1 VTLCRGKE
9 IGSSWY
15 KSLFISFF
23 CNGSIKDDE
32 VMYCKKPA
40 CFMTAT
46 KGRYDLAQAKNAV
59 LAIIIK
65 TVQAA
70 KAA

>member
-1 VTLCRGKE
+1 
-9 IGSSWY
+9 
-15 KSLFISFF
+15 
-23 CNGSIKDDE
+23 
-32 VMYCKKPA
+32 MYCKKPA

-46 KGRYDLAQAKNAV
+46 KGRGDLAQAKNAV

>member
-1 VTLCRGKE
+1 
-9 IGSSWY
+9 
-15 KSLFISFF
+15 
-23 CNGSIKDDE
+23 
-32 VMYCKKPA
+32 MYCKKPA